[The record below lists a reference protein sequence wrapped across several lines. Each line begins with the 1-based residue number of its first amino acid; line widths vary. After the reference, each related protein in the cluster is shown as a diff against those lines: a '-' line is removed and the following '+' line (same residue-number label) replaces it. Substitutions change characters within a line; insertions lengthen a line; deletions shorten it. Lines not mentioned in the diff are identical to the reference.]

1 MISIVDF
8 FGAQWVA
15 FIFAIAELLA
25 VFYIYGTDR
34 FCKDIE
40 FMLGFR
46 PGFYWRAC
54 WKVVVS
60 TIPSNR
66 KTKSLITN
74 LFIFQTPLIMIS
86 ILIFTLNG
94 FELPKDN
101 NEKNFPTIV
110 YVFGWSLTTL
120 CLIQFPIFAFVSII
134 KQKGN
139 KFMEQVKKAFQPLN
153 NWGPQDPKISIRY
166 NNYLNEN

>member
-60 TIPSNR
+60 TILSNR

-74 LFIFQTPLIMIS
+74 LFLF
-86 ILIFTLNG
+86 
-94 FELPKDN
+94 
-101 NEKNFPTIV
+101 
-110 YVFGWSLTTL
+110 
-120 CLIQFPIFAFVSII
+120 
-134 KQKGN
+134 
-139 KFMEQVKKAFQPLN
+139 
-153 NWGPQDPKISIRY
+153 
-166 NNYLNEN
+166 